1 MSTKKLITLTIDT
14 PVARLDQYLAESI
27 PELSRSQLQKLI
39 RRGDVQING
48 KRGKPSMSLQVGNQ
62 VTVHLK
68 DNSNTAL
75 IPEDIPLNVIYEDP
89 HLAVINK
96 PVGMVVHPAP
106 GHETGTLVHAL
117 LARYPDLA
125 ALNSLA
131 PQRPGIVHRLDQDTS
146 GLLVVARTKE
156 ALTNL
161 QQQFQARTVKK
172 TYLALVHG
180 QPPMPEGLID
190 VPLGRDPRFRQR
202 IAPQPNG
209 KEARTHYR
217 TRQNFTKHSLLEID
231 LETGRTHQI
240 RVHLAWLKCPVVADT
255 VYGRKKNRLGLNR
268 QFLHA
273 WRLEFKHPHTGEL
286 IDLTVPLDDNL
297 QTVIS
302 QLL

>member
-1 MSTKKLITLTIDT
+1 MTTKNTINLTVNAS
-14 PVARLDQYLAESI
+14 VARLDQYLNEVI

-39 RRGDVQING
+39 RRGEVQING
-48 KRGKPSMSLQVGNQ
+48 KRCKPSTALQVGNHI
-62 VTVHLK
+62 TVHLETT
-68 DNSNTAL
+68 SNKAL
-75 IPEDIPLNVIYEDP
+75 IPEAIPLTVVYEDA
-89 HLAVINK
+89 HLVVINK

-125 ALNSLA
+125 ALNILA
-131 PQRPGIVHRLDQDTS
+131 PQRLGIVHRLDQDTS
-146 GLLVVARTKE
+146 GLLVVARTAE
-156 ALTNL
+156 ALRNL

-172 TYLALVHG
+172 TYLALVYGH
-180 QPPMPEGLID
+180 PPVPAGLID
-190 VPLGRDPRFRQR
+190 VPLGRDQRYRQR

-217 TRQNFTKHSLLEID
+217 TRQTFAEYSLLEID

-255 VYGRKKNRLGLNR
+255 VYGRKKNRLGLKR

-273 WRLEFKHPHTGEL
+273 WRLGFEHPHTKKSLQFEIG
-286 IDLTVPLDDNL
+286 LDETL
-297 QTVIS
+297 QTVLE
-302 QLL
+302 QLI